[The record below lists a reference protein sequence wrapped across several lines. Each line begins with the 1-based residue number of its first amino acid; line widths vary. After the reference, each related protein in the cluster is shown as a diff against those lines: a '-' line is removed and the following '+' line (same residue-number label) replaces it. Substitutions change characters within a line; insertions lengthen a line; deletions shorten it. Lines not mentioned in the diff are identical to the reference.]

1 MRATTAIAAML
12 LLASTQPASS
22 EVLYRCQDGKEITYS
37 DRQCL
42 RGVEKRVA
50 IDVGPPAAVVESASA
65 QLRQRIEERASRGKI
80 GSTRDPSRLAST
92 SSANAENATAGCD
105 TQGETAHGE
114 KTTFVLSRR

>member
-50 IDVGPPAAVVESASA
+50 IDAGPPAAVVASSSA
-65 QLRQRIEERASRGKI
+65 QLRQRIEERASRVA
-80 GSTRDPSRLAST
+80 STRDPNRVAST
-92 SSANAENATAGCD
+92 SSANPENATAACD
-105 TQGETAHGE
+105 TQGEIAQGE